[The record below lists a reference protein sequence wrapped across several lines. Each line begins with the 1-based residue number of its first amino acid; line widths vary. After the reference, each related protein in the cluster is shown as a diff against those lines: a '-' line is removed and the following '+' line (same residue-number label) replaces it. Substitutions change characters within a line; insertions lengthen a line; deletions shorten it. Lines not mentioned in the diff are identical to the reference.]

1 MKKKAKKIS
10 IFSIIIKA
18 SIFVVGIVA
27 ICMAFLPF
35 VTKTTYAVGSQV
47 VSISL
52 GGFIMGFGKTGTFLP
67 TESNYPDWISFVN
80 AADSSVSKNGI
91 TYVLK
96 ANVGVLITL
105 ILTMAATA
113 LTLITLF
120 INKKSGRKVTGILLL
135 LAGVAFL
142 AAGVMAFFPVQF
154 GSYESTLSITGTYK
168 TGVEYTLGTGAI
180 LFAIFSLVGGLFST
194 VYGLFNATRK

>member
-35 VTKTTYAVGSQV
+35 VTKTIYTTGLQSTP
-47 VSISL
+47 VSLS
-52 GGFIMGFGKTGTFLP
+52 GFIMGFGKTGNFLP
-67 TESNYPDWISFVN
+67 TDSNPDWVSFVN

-105 ILTMAATA
+105 ILAMVATA

-120 INKKSGRKVTGILLL
+120 MTSKKSRKVAGIVLLL
-135 LAGVAFL
+135 GGLCFL
-142 AAGVMAFFPVQF
+142 AAGVMAFFPLQF
-154 GSYESTLSITGTYK
+154 GSYETSFWATGTLK

>member
-18 SIFVVGIVA
+18 SIFVVGVVA

-35 VTKTTYAVGSQV
+35 VTQTTYV
-47 VSISL
+47 VEKATSSYSL
-52 GGFIMGFGKTGTFLP
+52 SGFIMAFGATGTYSKSS
-67 TESNYPDWISFVN
+67 TNIPDWVYFIDDFAIST
-80 AADSSVSKNGI
+80 KGI
-91 TYVLK
+91 TYTISSNTG
-96 ANVGVLITL
+96 ALITL
-105 ILTMAATA
+105 ILAMVATA

-120 INKKSGRKVTGILLL
+120 MTSKKSRKAAGIALLL
-135 LAGVAFL
+135 GGLCFLTAGI
-142 AAGVMAFFPVQF
+142 MAFFALNFSGYQSSLTE
-154 GSYESTLSITGTYK
+154 GYK

>member
-35 VTKTTYAVGSQV
+35 VTQTTYV
-47 VSISL
+47 VEKATSSYSL
-52 GGFIMGFGKTGTFLP
+52 SGFIMAFGATGTY
-67 TESNYPDWISFVN
+67 SKSSANIPDWVYFIDDVAIST
-80 AADSSVSKNGI
+80 KGI
-91 TYVLK
+91 TYTISSNTGALV
-96 ANVGVLITL
+96 TL
-105 ILTMAATA
+105 ILAMAATA

-120 INKKSGRKVTGILLL
+120 MTSKKSRKVAGIVLLL
-135 LAGVAFL
+135 GGLCFL
-142 AAGVMAFFPVQF
+142 AAGVMAFFPLQF
-154 GSYESTLSITGTYK
+154 GSYETSFWATGTLK